1 MGITYP
7 LMRQHDEIFRQ
18 YSRLQIMPHS
28 RVNYKVFMWAKS
40 KQYMKKRGWIGRVE
54 KNPG

>member
-28 RVNYKVFMWAKS
+28 RVYYKVFMWAKS
-40 KQYMKKRGWIGRVE
+40 KQSMKKRGWVGRVE
-54 KNPG
+54 KNLG